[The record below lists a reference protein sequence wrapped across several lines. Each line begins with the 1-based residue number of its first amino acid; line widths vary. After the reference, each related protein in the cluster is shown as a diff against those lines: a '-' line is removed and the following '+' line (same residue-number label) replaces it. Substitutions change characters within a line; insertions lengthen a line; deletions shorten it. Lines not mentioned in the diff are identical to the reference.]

1 MSAFEVIGLACFDA
15 RFRRKLFESFD
26 EALERFPDLAWTE
39 RRALMR
45 IVKEGAKTSEAMAD
59 LGEKLAMIACPDP
72 PDCGWPEYFLAEK
85 PKEDHGQKKPDGDKS
100 AG

>member
-15 RFRRKLFESFD
+15 RFRRKLFERFD

-45 IVKEGAKTSEAMAD
+45 IVKEGKEPSEAMAD
-59 LGEKLAMIACPDP
+59 LGRKLKAIACPDP
-72 PDCGWPEYFLAEK
+72 PDCGWPEYFLAEE
-85 PKEDHGQKKPDGDKS
+85 PKHDYGKSTPDDKTS
-100 AG
+100 V